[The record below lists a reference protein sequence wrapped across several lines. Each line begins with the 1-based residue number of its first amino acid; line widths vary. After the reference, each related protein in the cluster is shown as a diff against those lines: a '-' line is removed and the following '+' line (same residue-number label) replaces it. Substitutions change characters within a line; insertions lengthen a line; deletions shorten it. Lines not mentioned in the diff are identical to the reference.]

1 MGQKAG
7 NFWANC
13 DGQVARPVRAHLE
26 AVCGTDHLGHL
37 GHQASG
43 AKSCTAICHVAE
55 PNHGILQLFNNRRQR
70 AKRLAA
76 GAQLVLRPFTS
87 SFTPG
92 CYSSSWP
99 RWRPARSPP
108 KKGSV
113 GSVCPP
119 PSIRKSI
126 NSGFVNDSWPDRVI
140 RTRPVAASLVSCEP
154 VSKGGK

>member
-1 MGQKAG
+1 MPSHCVKQLFHPPRSTCLPALETGVQGNCPIEISPLGQKAG

-26 AVCGTDHLGHL
+26 AVSGTGHLGHLGHFDHLGHL

-55 PNHGILQLFNNRRQR
+55 HNHGILQLFNNQGQR

-87 SFTPG
+87 SSTPAAT
-92 CYSSSWP
+92 
-99 RWRPARSPP
+99 PAP
-108 KKGSV
+108 GQ
-113 GSVCPP
+113 G
-119 PSIRKSI
+119 
-126 NSGFVNDSWPDRVI
+126 GDQQDRRQKRVQ
-140 RTRPVAASLVSCEP
+140 
-154 VSKGGK
+154 